1 MALFVEK
8 ENPPAG
14 TSYKVGDNAE
24 LDAAISA
31 GEAAGIT
38 VGADGYY
45 IKEDG
50 GRIESAGGTTKVV
63 DLSGATPEEL
73 SAIDELAEL
82 QFLAMQGG
90 VSSRLMKQAY
100 ENLGIDSSDNFAF
113 TEAEKLLEAA
123 GYNNGNPK
131 TFFENKGG
139 YKGDDAAIQIL
150 LERYKDEPT
159 EQDLIDAGLDPSE
172 VSLVNSSTATNAYVA
187 QEMAN
192 RGLSFDQTKQG
203 NVLKSRMAEQ
213 PGGATGTYQYYKDY
227 TEDSLQEGSYWDKK
241 RKAAGKSLDDIQI
254 DMMEWDLLKKKKQE
268 VDQTPYT
275 VDQPT
280 ATITGGNVSG
290 STPGTSFTG
299 GSTGITAPNF
309 VSTPNIGA
317 VTPVYPEGMTGTS
330 ETSIPTY
337 EAGLTKQ
344 KTAFDTRATNQAA
357 MYQPQTLQEQ
367 QEAGTAPSF
376 ENKMYRNRLGMT
388 MYIQHINGKP
398 SQPIPA
404 GYTLVQDFT
413 TQDQAGTAA
422 AQQMNAGGVVS
433 GYAEGGITTA
443 QRSTGEADYTV
454 FVYNGKDY
462 RSMAEAQA
470 AQAADNTAS
479 TGTTTDNTGTT
490 SSTTNATVT
499 PATFTDGRRASG
511 EEVDG
516 VQAYLVGSGANTR
529 MIYTVNGQDYDSGY
543 EASQAAASGGTA
555 GAAAETQPD
564 PTASI
569 NQNVPTGQQDVTAEG
584 LAQAQRNL
592 VAQAYTAPGGSVAA
606 APVAYIDP
614 NAYGTTIESTAGQ
627 ALGTAPMVTG
637 DQVAQIDTATT
648 ADLPQKIGAAQV
660 DATPNAVFS
669 DVSNLTAG
677 TQAAQ
682 GTLGTQ
688 AQVDAA
694 QQTGTSLAG
703 LQSATGTSTD
713 VVAPDARTMQAGET
727 ISGSAVDQTQVGQAF
742 GTGEVQA
749 ASVQGELAG
758 LMQQFEGG
766 ETPAWAAGSMRA
778 AMATLSA
785 RGLGASSLAGQAVI
799 QAAMESALPIA
810 QIDASNKQQVA
821 LFKAEQRAKFLQM
834 DFDQAFQ
841 AKVMN
846 AAKVSEIANMN
857 FSAEQQIAL
866 ENSRAANTMNLQNL
880 NNRQAM
886 VMAEA
891 AALAQMDAANLNNR
905 QQAAVQNAQNFLQMD
920 MANLSNQQQTA
931 LFKTQQ
937 NISALLTDQAAANA
951 AQQFN
956 ASSENQTNQFFANL
970 SASVG
975 QFNAAQMNA
984 MKQFNADEVNSLLEF
999 NATIQNQREM
1009 FNAQNYLVV
1018 AQANAQWRQNL
1029 NTANTAA
1036 ANDSNME
1043 YATTVNALT
1052 LKSLDEIW
1060 QRERDLMDYAYNSS
1074 ENASDRALNLLLA
1087 DKDLDAVRMELESQE
1102 SSAKGSLWTKVLF
1115 GGGSGGGLL
1124 GGLFD

>member
-14 TSYKVGDNAE
+14 ANFKVGDNAE

-31 GEAAGIT
+31 GEAPGIT

-73 SAIDELAEL
+73 AAIDELAEL

-90 VSSRLMKQAY
+90 VSSNLMKQAY

-275 VDQPT
+275 VAKPT

-299 GSTGITAPNF
+299 GSTGTTTPSF
-309 VSTPNIGA
+309 SSTPKIGA

-330 ETSIPTY
+330 ETTIPTY

-367 QEAGTAPSF
+367 QKAGTAPSF
-376 ENKMYRNRLGMT
+376 ENVMYRNRLGMT

-404 GYTLVQDFT
+404 GYTRVQDFT
-413 TQDQAGTAA
+413 TQDQTGTA

-433 GYAEGGITTA
+433 GYEAGGVVNPAMNFKPGGKVVEIGGAYKIKYPDGTYSQGYDTA
-443 QRSTGEADYTV
+443 MNADAALKMGHEKLGLPDYGTYLQQQG
-454 FVYNGKDY
+454 YNPNLPGFDETSVQNAY
-462 RSMAEAQA
+462 YSYLQDPATLQTIQA
-470 AQAADNTAS
+470 AK
-479 TGTTTDNTGTT
+479 
-490 SSTTNATVT
+490 
-499 PATFTDGRRASG
+499 
-511 EEVDG
+511 
-516 VQAYLVGSGANTR
+516 
-529 MIYTVNGQDYDSGY
+529 
-543 EASQAAASGGTA
+543 
-555 GAAAETQPD
+555 AAEEATAQPD

-569 NQNVPTGQQDVTAEG
+569 NQDMPVGQQDVTAED
-584 LAQAQRNL
+584 LAQSQRNL

-606 APVAYIDP
+606 APVSYMDP
-614 NAYGTTIESTAGQ
+614 NAYGTTIEATAGQ
-627 ALGTAPMVTG
+627 ALGTAPMVTD

-660 DATPNAVFS
+660 DATTNAVFS

-677 TQAAQ
+677 TEAVQ

-688 AQVDAA
+688 SQVDAA

-727 ISGSAVDQTQVGQAF
+727 ITGSAVDQAQVGQAF

-810 QIDASNKQQVA
+810 QIDAANKQQVA

-920 MANLSNQQQTA
+920 MANLNNQQQTA

-999 NATIQNQREM
+999 NSTIQNQREM

-1029 NTANTAA
+1029 NTANTSA
-1036 ANDSNME
+1036 ANESNME
-1043 YATTVNALT
+1043 YARTVNALT

-1087 DKDLDAVRMELESQE
+1087 DKNLEAVRMELESE
-1102 SSAKGSLWTKVLF
+1102 EASAKGSLWTKVLF
-1115 GGGSGGGLL
+1115 GNDFGGGLL
-1124 GGLFD
+1124 GGLFG